1 MLVISAAIILASA
14 QTQAQAQ
21 AQAQA
26 QQFNVGL
33 TAGLTG
39 TNLEVYTSLKTRLP
53 YVQKPI

>member
-1 MLVISAAIILASA
+1 MGTQIKMMAILAISAAILAS
-14 QTQAQAQ
+14 

-39 TNLEVYTSLKTRLP
+39 TNLEVITLIILTSNSN
-53 YVQKPI
+53 